1 MSSQTRLNFEA
12 APDDFEAARD
22 AAEEG
27 EALVLDLDGYEG
39 PLHLLLEL
47 ARRQKVDLMKV
58 SIARLADQYL
68 GFVAAARRRRFALA
82 ADYLVMASWLAY
94 LKSRLLLP
102 KPEAAKADE
111 PPAEAV
117 ALALAARLRA
127 LDAIR
132 TGVAELQARAQLG
145 RDVFVRGDPDAVTVI
160 STTRMRGDLQ
170 ALVSAYATGRGR
182 EAARHYAPRRRI
194 EAFPLEAARDRLRQI
209 LPELEAWTPLESA
222 APPPEPGGPSR
233 ASCLA
238 STLSA
243 GLEMVKEGALEARQH
258 APFAELYLRA
268 RAQGLTLSPA

>member
-1 MSSQTRLNFEA
+1 MSVQARLVFE

-27 EALVLDLDGYEG
+27 EALVLELDGYEG

-68 GFVAAARRRRFALA
+68 SFVAAARRRRFALA

-111 PPAEAV
+111 PPPEDV

-145 RDVFVRGDPDAVTVI
+145 RDVFVRGDPDAVTVV

-182 EAARHYAPRRRI
+182 EAARRYAPRRRI
-194 EAFPLEAARDRLRQI
+194 EAFPLEAARERLREL
-209 LPELEAWTPLESA
+209 LPELAAWTPLETA
-222 APPPEPGGPSR
+222 APPAEAGGPSR

-243 GLEMVKEGALEARQH
+243 GLEMVKEGALEARQ
-258 APFAELYLRA
+258 ATAFADLYLRT
-268 RAQGLTLSPA
+268 RGPAPISS